1 MSDQASAGLRDEVRT
16 RYAEAARAVLGPEA
30 GVTAS
35 CCGSSAADS
44 CCGAG
49 PAEAVGGFSEGL
61 YREGETDGLP
71 EEAVLASLG
80 CGNPL
85 AVADLHEGERVLDL
99 GSGGGI
105 DVLLSARRVGPAG
118 FAYGVDMTDEM
129 LTLARANAAKAGTAN
144 VEFVKGEIEALPLPD
159 QAVDVV
165 ISNCVINLS
174 TDKPAVLAEMFRVLI
189 PGGRIGITD
198 VVAEDHLSA
207 ADRAAAGSY
216 VGCIAG
222 ALSRAEYLDGLAA
235 AGFADASVT
244 FTHEAAPG
252 MHSAIIRAVKPAA
265 TLQVPSGR
273 SCWPGSPAP
282 PARLGRASPGLQVP
296 PRAWRTA
303 ARRPGTIRHQV
314 HLPRLSPS
322 MSPARARTP
331 VWWEMVGWLLPS
343 GCSRLQLHTSPCAAT
358 RDISRS
364 RTGSASAASTAARAA
379 ASASD
384 SGTSVIGGPHK
395 ASPTVTSGI
404 VRVPRPAAITPPI
417 DNNQCDPDT
426 GHIDSAQSTGRP

>member
-1 MSDQASAGLRDEVRT
+1 MSDETSTSLREEVRA
-16 RYAEAARAVLGPEA
+16 RYAEAARAVLEPRP
-30 GVTAS
+30 GVTAQSVEISATGS
-35 CCGSSAADS
+35 CCGSSAGDS

-49 PAEAVGGFSEGL
+49 SAAAEVVGGFSENL

-105 DVLLSARRVGPAG
+105 DVLLSARRVGPSG

-129 LTLARANAAKAGTAN
+129 LTLARANAARAGARN
-144 VEFVKGEIEALPLPD
+144 VEFLKGHIEALPLPD
-159 QAVDVV
+159 ASVDVV

-174 TDKPAVLAEMFRVLI
+174 TDKPAVLAEMFRVLV

-198 VVAEDHLSA
+198 VVAEDHLTP

-222 ALSRAEYLDGLAA
+222 ALSRSEYLDGLAV

-252 MHSAIIRAVKPAA
+252 MHSAIIRAVKPA
-265 TLQVPSGR
+265 
-273 SCWPGSPAP
+273 
-282 PARLGRASPGLQVP
+282 
-296 PRAWRTA
+296 TA
-303 ARRPGTIRHQV
+303 
-314 HLPRLSPS
+314 
-322 MSPARARTP
+322 
-331 VWWEMVGWLLPS
+331 
-343 GCSRLQLHTSPCAAT
+343 
-358 RDISRS
+358 
-364 RTGSASAASTAARAA
+364 
-379 ASASD
+379 
-384 SGTSVIGGPHK
+384 
-395 ASPTVTSGI
+395 
-404 VRVPRPAAITPPI
+404 
-417 DNNQCDPDT
+417 
-426 GHIDSAQSTGRP
+426 